1 MHRGE
6 FDELQMSSADTTGC
20 GNLPHSDFLSELQAM
35 LAFFTDNLAHSILPG
50 SGRGDR
56 EVVKPPLTRTQFIG
70 LKLSKKL
77 NVGVWRQQPQ
87 VLNMHMKKYCAPGKM
102 LT

>member
-35 LAFFTDNLAHSILPG
+35 LAFFTDNLAHSTREWERGQGG
-50 SGRGDR
+50 S
-56 EVVKPPLTRTQFIG
+56 KTSP
-70 LKLSKKL
+70 
-77 NVGVWRQQPQ
+77 
-87 VLNMHMKKYCAPGKM
+87 H
-102 LT
+102 